1 MLYMSRTEN
10 RTPRTDG
17 TSNED
22 TRTVDK
28 RVGSCVARAM
38 QPLIRGRY
46 AHPATAPPPASRSH
60 ALLPG
65 LLPSRPW
72 GTSQRPFEGQPLS
85 PPDPLRLTALLP
97 SPSPRLSCSSMPF
110 LQRYS
115 ADDLLDAAPRRYR
128 RLGRVLGVA
137 FGMPSRLGALLR
149 ALRAPALPDRCPI
162 AALDAEALLPVA
174 RVGGRAAL
182 CAPLCLPTGQ
192 HWHTYPCQRWSTC
205 LGRLVVRQEHSVSV
219 L

>member
-1 MLYMSRTEN
+1 MFGRRSPVASSGPNAYLTIRHAS
-10 RTPRTDG
+10 
-17 TSNED
+17 TSACLAAQ
-22 TRTVDK
+22 RLAPK
-28 RVGSCVARAM
+28 
-38 QPLIRGRY
+38 PF
-46 AHPATAPPPASRSH
+46 AHK
-60 ALLPG
+60 
-65 LLPSRPW
+65 PW
-72 GTSQRPFEGQPLS
+72 GASQWPFEGQLLS
-85 PPDPLRLTALLP
+85 PPYPLRLTILP
-97 SPSPRLSCSSMPF
+97 PSLSPRLLCSSMPF

-128 RLGRVLGVA
+128 RLGHVLGVA

>member
-1 MLYMSRTEN
+1 MSSTEN
-10 RTPRTDG
+10 RTLSTDG
-17 TSNED
+17 TPVED

-38 QPLIRGRY
+38 QPLTRGRY

-65 LLPSRPW
+65 PLPSRPW

-85 PPDPLRLTALLP
+85 PPDPLRLTALPP

-115 ADDLLDAAPRRYR
+115 VDDLLDAAPRRYR
-128 RLGRVLGVA
+128 RLGHVLGVS